1 MKKLGEILLEEK
13 LISREQFQHIL
24 EIKKT
29 HKKRLGELVVEL
41 GFSSERDIAIALSKQ
56 LGFPFIDLG
65 SEEIDPEAV
74 NVLDESL
81 ARQNMIFPFKVTS
94 TTLHFAIADPL
105 SFSGIDDVR
114 FKSGLKV
121 EPAVA
126 TASDIK
132 NAIEKYY
139 DMEGSLD
146 NILVGLGD
154 PTYIEVMSTGETTK
168 DVAELKKKG
177 TAPPIVKTVNSIITN
192 AIERRASDVHLEP
205 HKTRFTVRERV
216 DGVLST
222 VVELP
227 RWTQA
232 SIVSRLKIM
241 ADLDISEKRN
251 PQDGR
256 IRVRTTGTEVDLR
269 ISTLPTRFGEKA
281 EIRLLNS
288 QYSIKPMAEI
298 GLTAGDYGRIKG
310 IIEQSQ
316 GLVLVTGPTGSGKS
330 TTLYTFLHHIQSD
343 QINIVTLEDPIEY
356 ELESISQVQVNEKGG
371 FSFAGGLRS
380 VLRQD
385 PDVIMVGEM
394 RDNETAEIAMR
405 ASITGHLV
413 FSTLHTNDA
422 VSTVTRLIDMGI
434 PSYLASSS
442 LSAVVSQR
450 LVRMVCSECRE
461 PRKPTVEEAQFLGIR
476 QEEGKVRPLYQG
488 KGCRKCH
495 DSGYYGRIAIFE
507 ILVIDKHMRELISLE
522 SNEEMMYGA
531 ARKAGMSPLWDDA
544 VKKVL
549 QGLTTLE
556 EIKRIVHRK
565 DPTASL
571 CRACGKKVDA
581 DFLRC
586 PHCGVK
592 MANECPSCKKHL
604 DENWHFC
611 PYCSIS
617 LDDYNKGAPDRG
629 MALKD

>member
-29 HKKRLGELVVEL
+29 HKKRIGELVVEL

-56 LGFPFIDLG
+56 LGFPFIDLA
-65 SEEIDPEAV
+65 SETVDPEAV

-81 ARQNMIFPFKVTS
+81 ARQNMIFPYKVTT

-114 FKSGLKV
+114 FRSGLKV

-139 DMEGSLD
+139 DMEASLD

-154 PTYIEVMSTGETTK
+154 PTYIEVMTTSESTK

-192 AIERRASDVHLEP
+192 AIERRASDVHFEP
-205 HKTRFTVRERV
+205 HKTRFSVRERV

-222 VVELP
+222 VIELP

-256 IRVRTTGTEVDLR
+256 IRVRTAGTEVDLR

-288 QYSIKPMAEI
+288 QYSIKPMVDV
-298 GLTAGDYGRIKG
+298 GLSTEDFGKIKG

-316 GLVLVTGPTGSGKS
+316 GLVLVAGPTGSGKS

-343 QINIVTLEDPIEY
+343 KINIVTLEDPIEY
-356 ELESISQVQVNEKGG
+356 ELDSISQVQVNEKGG
-371 FSFAGGLRS
+371 FSFADGLRS

-434 PSYLASSS
+434 PSYLISSS

-450 LVRMVCSECRE
+450 LVRMICPECRE
-461 PRKPTVEEAQFLGIR
+461 EQQPTAEEVQFLGINQTER
-476 QEEGKVRPLYQG
+476 ARVLYKG
-488 KGCRKCH
+488 RGCRKCNE
-495 DSGYYGRIAIFE
+495 SGYYSRIAIFE
-507 ILVIDKHMRELISLE
+507 ILVINKHMRELISTD
-522 SNEEMMYGA
+522 SNEELMYGA
-531 ARKAGMSPLWDDA
+531 ARKAGMVSLWDDA

-556 EIKRIVHRK
+556 EMKRIVHRK
-565 DPTASL
+565 DPTAAL
-571 CRACGKKVDA
+571 CPSCGKKVDF

-592 MANECPSCKKHL
+592 MASECPSCKKHL
-604 DENWHFC
+604 EENWLFC

-617 LDDYNKGAPDRG
+617 LEDYNKG
-629 MALKD
+629 L

>member
-13 LISREQFQHIL
+13 ILTKEQFAHIL
-24 EIKKT
+24 EIQKK
-29 HKKRLGELVVEL
+29 HKKRFGELVVEL
-41 GFSSERDIAIALSKQ
+41 GFSNEREIAIALSKQ
-56 LGFPFIDLG
+56 LGFPFIDL
-65 SEEIDPEAV
+65 SREIVDPEAV
-74 NVLDESL
+74 NILDESL
-81 ARQNMIFPFKVTS
+81 ARQNVIFPYKVTR

-126 TASDIK
+126 TVSDIK

-139 DMEGSLD
+139 DMEESLE
-146 NILVGLGD
+146 NIIVGLGD
-154 PTYIEVMSTGETTK
+154 PTYIEVMTTGEAAK

-192 AIERRASDVHLEP
+192 AIERRASDVHFEP
-205 HKTRFTVRERV
+205 HKTHFSVRERV

-222 VVELP
+222 VIELP

-256 IRVRTTGTEVDLR
+256 IRVRTSGNEVDLR

-298 GLTAGDYGRIKG
+298 GLSAEDFIKISG
-310 IIEQSQ
+310 VIGQSQ

-356 ELESISQVQVNEKGG
+356 ELDSISQVQVNEKGG
-371 FSFAGGLRS
+371 FSFADGLRS

-434 PSYLASSS
+434 PSYLISSS

-450 LVRMVCSECRE
+450 LVRMICSECRE
-461 PRKPTVEEAQFLGIR
+461 ARKPTVEEAQSLGISR
-476 QEEGKVRPLYQG
+476 VDGKIRPLYKG

-495 DSGYYGRIAIFE
+495 DSGYYGRIAIYE
-507 ILVIDKHMRELISLE
+507 ILIINKQMREVISTE

-531 ARKAGMSPLWDDA
+531 AKKAGMVPLWDDA

-549 QGLTTLE
+549 QGLTTFE

-571 CRACGKKVDA
+571 CRSCGKKVDF

-592 MANECPSCKKHL
+592 MANECPSCKRHL
-604 DENWHFC
+604 EENWHFC

-617 LDDYNKGAPDRG
+617 LEDYSKNRP
-629 MALKD
+629 